1 MPQILEKNYIIW
13 NNFNTKDNKILIE
26 QLEVPPKAEERK
38 ELIQI
43 DGRNGYLT
51 RDYDCYSPIQY
62 EVQLSL
68 YEYNQVAIIK
78 KIFKGSGELTLSCC
92 PDVYYK
98 ATICNPIEFERTVR
112 QRRNCIVTFELQPL
126 AYVKENEIK
135 TIVDNG
141 TIENIYNSKSFPYI
155 KIYGSGTGNLYVNN
169 ETVSILNIN
178 GYVELDC
185 ELEECYKDSENCNS
199 KMIGDFPVL
208 LEGVN
213 TISHDGNIEYVE
225 INPRW
230 RTL

>member
-1 MPQILEKNYIIW
+1 MAQILEKNYIIW

-43 DGRNGYLT
+43 EGRNGYLT

-112 QRRNCIVTFELQPL
+112 QRRNCTVTFELQPL
-126 AYVKENEIK
+126 AYAKENEIK

-169 ETVSILNIN
+169 ETVSILNID

-185 ELEECYKDSENCNS
+185 ELEECYKDNENCNS

-213 TISHDGNIEYVE
+213 TISHDNNIEYVE

>member
-1 MPQILEKNYIIW
+1 MAQILEKNYIIW

-26 QLEVPPKAEERK
+26 QLEIPPKAEERK

-43 DGRNGYLT
+43 EGRNGYLT

-98 ATICNPIEFERTVR
+98 ATIYSPIEFERTVR
-112 QRRNCIVTFELQPL
+112 QRRNCTVTFELQPL

-169 ETVSILNIN
+169 ETISILDIN
-178 GYVELDC
+178 EYVELDC

-199 KMIGDFPVL
+199 KMIGDFPIL

-213 TISHDGNIEYVE
+213 TISHDGNIKYVE

>member
-43 DGRNGYLT
+43 EGRNGYLT
-51 RDYDCYSPIQY
+51 RNYDCYNPIQY

-68 YEYNQVAIIK
+68 YEYDQVAIIK

-112 QRRNCIVTFELQPL
+112 QRRNCTVTFELQPL

-135 TIVDNG
+135 TIVDSG

-169 ETVSILNIN
+169 ETISILNIN

-185 ELEECYKDSENCNS
+185 ELEECYKDNENCNS
-199 KMIGDFPVL
+199 KMIGDFPIL

-225 INPRW
+225 IDPRW

>member
-1 MPQILEKNYIIW
+1 MAQILEKNYIIW

-43 DGRNGYLT
+43 DGRSGYLT
-51 RDYDCYSPIQY
+51 RDYNCYSPVQY

-68 YEYNQVAIIK
+68 YEYDQVAIIK

-98 ATICNPIEFERTVR
+98 ATICNPIDFERTVR
-112 QRRNCIVTFELQPL
+112 QRRNCTVVFELQPL
-126 AYVKENEIK
+126 AYVKKSEVK

-155 KIYGSGTGNLYVNN
+155 KIYGLGTGNLYINN
-169 ETVSILNIN
+169 ETVSILNID

-185 ELEECYKDSENCNS
+185 ELEECYKGNENCNS
-199 KMIGDFPVL
+199 KMIGDFPSL
-208 LEGVN
+208 SEGIN
-213 TISHDGNIEYVE
+213 TISHDNNIKYVE